1 MKKTKFNASIIICL
15 ITVCL
20 SLLFVGCRDG
30 RKAEDVIGEYAVDR
44 IELRSASNES
54 VIYYIKDKESI
65 EDAAIKKL
73 IDELNK
79 QRYEIVKNDNGEG
92 MIYYT
97 KLLTDTGVY
106 ARVEAEY
113 IDSVTFDKEYEYQY
127 KLNMKNGDYKTVADI
142 DGEFRIFRQIVQGVN
157 DDLYA
162 FVKNTGY
169 ERANIYFVKQPAEK
183 IS

>member
-20 SLLFVGCRDG
+20 SLLFVGCGDG
-30 RKAEDVIGEYAVDR
+30 RKADDVIGEYAVDR

-54 VIYYIKDKESI
+54 VLYYMKDKESI
-65 EDAAIKKL
+65 EDIAIKKL
-73 IDELNK
+73 MDELNK
-79 QRYEIVKNDNGEG
+79 QRYEIVKNENGEG

-97 KLLTDTGVY
+97 KSLMDTGVY
-106 ARVEAEY
+106 AKVQAEY

-127 KLNMKNGDYKTVADI
+127 NLNMKNGGYKAVANI
-142 DGEFRIFRQIVQGVN
+142 DGEFRIFRQIVEGVN

-162 FVKNTGY
+162 LVNNTGY
-169 ERANIYFVKQPAEK
+169 ERAYIYYVKQPAE
-183 IS
+183 